1 MNEIY
6 LSLLI
11 FAEAAA
17 YLLMVYGLLAVMRNK
32 LMRIKLTRKEV

>member
-17 YLLMVYGLLAVMRNK
+17 YLLMIYGLLAIVRNK
-32 LMRIKLTRKEV
+32 LMRLKLTRKEV